1 MIEKKLHCSFLLKK
15 CILKVRLRAL
25 NDLLNYAPNEAISIA
40 SWKILCPN
48 LIMALGDPNLDIA
61 VRLFESSN
69 PLKKTIHLYLRW
81 RASHY
86 IHVY

>member
-1 MIEKKLHCSFLLKK
+1 
-15 CILKVRLRAL
+15 
-25 NDLLNYAPNEAISIA
+25 
-40 SWKILCPN
+40 
-48 LIMALGDPNLDIA
+48 MALGDPNLDIA